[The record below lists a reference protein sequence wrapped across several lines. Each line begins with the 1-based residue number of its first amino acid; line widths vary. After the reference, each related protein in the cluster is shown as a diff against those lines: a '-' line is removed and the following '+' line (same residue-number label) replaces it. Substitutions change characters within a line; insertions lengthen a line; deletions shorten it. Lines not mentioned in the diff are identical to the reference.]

1 MLLREVRAGALE
13 EFDNSLL
20 GPTRYIRL
28 LYSQSHIMEQ
38 PVSGTQYHGLIS
50 QPRAQ
55 SSPLKVMN
63 TVWSEHRN
71 SPTNNVHTNA
81 TEASLYGPSSTEV
94 PVVVQTDAQS
104 SGDCAELVAKR
115 PRLLPPG
122 NPSGYQP
129 GTMNSMHSHS
139 LAAHP
144 NLNCTFTSSLQPE
157 TSLNNLQFDYKTTA
171 PSYEGQVG
179 TSNEAKEFLPSSPC
193 LTAPDSKSAGASVGN
208 LAVDRVEA
216 AALLLGIRALGDCP
230 SPDNPVH
237 ADDHTAIPERR
248 NNYTARSAPL
258 TRRAPPNDLAYL
270 NEHYLAA
277 LGHSLSTSHF
287 PPPPQ
292 PSSFFQVVDTRV
304 TTLEGFYWSWL
315 LTGPGLARDRAPLL
329 PYSTPQTHSSVLP
342 WPDFVLGEPSAAQTW
357 SFV

>member
-1 MLLREVRAGALE
+1 
-13 EFDNSLL
+13 
-20 GPTRYIRL
+20 
-28 LYSQSHIMEQ
+28 MEQ

-55 SSPLKVMN
+55 NSPLKVMN
-63 TVWSEHRN
+63 TVWSEHHN
-71 SPTNNVHTNA
+71 SPTKNFHTNA
-81 TEASLYGPSSTEV
+81 TEASLYGPRSTEV

-104 SGDCAELVAKR
+104 SGDCAERVAKR

-122 NPSGYQP
+122 NSLGYQP

-144 NLNCTFTSSLQPE
+144 NMKCTFTSSLQPE
-157 TSLNNLQFDYKTTA
+157 TYL
-171 PSYEGQVG
+171 
-179 TSNEAKEFLPSSPC
+179 TSNEAKEVLPSSPC
-193 LTAPDSKSAGASVGN
+193 LTAPDSKSSGASVGK

-237 ADDHTAIPERR
+237 ADNHTAIPEGR
-248 NNYTARSAPL
+248 NNCTARSAPL
-258 TRRAPPNDLAYL
+258 KRIAPPNDLAHLDGLYL
-270 NEHYLAA
+270 TAHGN
-277 LGHSLSTSHF
+277 SLSTPHS
-287 PPPPQ
+287 PPPP
-292 PSSFFQVVDTRV
+292 PPNSFFQVVDTRV

-315 LTGPGLARDRAPLL
+315 LTGPGLARGRAPLL

-342 WPDFVLGEPSAAQTW
+342 WPDFVLGEAPAAQTW